1 MTRLTKD
8 LNPLVQAMD
17 ETLGRSRL
25 IVDQELIDNDEN
37 LIDTFGAPPDLVEVT
52 RGLEETVRS
61 QKFYLLYGD
70 YMGRVWSR
78 RCCRIARSGC
88 ELGISVSSDVAK
100 TAILGYAKRVQI
112 CHEAPHRSPNDKD
125 TRDTIVSHVGGL
137 ERLLPDDQKAV
148 RDHWI
153 SIVNL

>member
-70 YMGRVWSR
+70 YMGRVWS
-78 RCCRIARSGC
+78 
-88 ELGISVSSDVAK
+88 SDVAK